1 MSHKTITVLVV
12 AADDPHALGRLLAR
26 CHARGW
32 APVALRSVS
41 DGARCE
47 VTMRLRV
54 QADRRGT
61 EAQVHAQLARLVG
74 VEHVA
79 VDTAEGELRTHLPLR
94 PAAVRRHL
102 QPHRDL
108 AVRPVGD
115 AAHRDRDPAAG
126 AAADEQSREGAGA
139 VAEDDENGDS
149 G

>member
-12 AADDPHALGRLLAR
+12 ARDDPHALGRLLAR

-54 QADRRGT
+54 QEDRRGT
-61 EAQVHAQLARLVG
+61 EAQVHAQLARLVD

-79 VDTAEGELRTHLPLR
+79 VDAAEAELPDDV
-94 PAAVRRHL
+94 AFEAVRR
-102 QPHRDL
+102 R
-108 AVRPVGD
+108 
-115 AAHRDRDPAAG
+115 AAWI
-126 AAADEQSREGAGA
+126 A
-139 VAEDDENGDS
+139 VAS
-149 G
+149 PA